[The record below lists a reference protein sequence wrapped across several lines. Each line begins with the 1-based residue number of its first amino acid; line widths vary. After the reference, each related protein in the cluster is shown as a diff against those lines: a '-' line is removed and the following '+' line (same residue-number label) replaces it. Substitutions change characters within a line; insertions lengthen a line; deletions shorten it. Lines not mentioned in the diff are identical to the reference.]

1 MSVEFNVWKREQEW
15 QQDHEK
21 EKRETFILINS
32 HFTLCF
38 HQLLFQ
44 KYLLNNHKLWK
55 TVSNFFQVPI
65 HCSNNL
71 PVLTRNNRQLF
82 SYIAS
87 MATYLHKLAL
97 SKDNKTSQ
105 ESGPKSNG
113 NKWHAVEAK
122 NHVWN

>member
-55 TVSNFFQVPI
+55 TVSNIFQVPI
-65 HCSNNL
+65 
-71 PVLTRNNRQLF
+71 RQLF

-122 NHVWN
+122 NHVWNLKKIILV